1 MIAYVLDASA
11 ILALL
16 FSEPGRDRVEEILE
30 DSTVSR
36 INVTEV
42 LTKLIERGASLS
54 EAKENFDD
62 LRIPVTEFDFLQSE
76 KCAELRMRTKHLGL
90 SLGDRACLA
99 LAMLEGATA
108 VTADKAWENLPVC
121 KIEAIR

>member
-1 MIAYVLDASA
+1 MISYILDVSA

-16 FSEPGRDRVEEILE
+16 FSEPGRDRVEEVLE
-30 DSTVSR
+30 QSAVSR

-42 LTKLIERGASLS
+42 LTKLIERGASVS
-54 EAKENFDD
+54 EAKENFDE
-62 LRIPVTEFDFLQSE
+62 LRIPVIEFDSPQSE
-76 KCAELRMRTKHLGL
+76 KCAELRTHTKHLGL

-99 LAMLEGATA
+99 LTVIEGATA
-108 VTADKAWENLPVC
+108 VTADKVWKTLQFC